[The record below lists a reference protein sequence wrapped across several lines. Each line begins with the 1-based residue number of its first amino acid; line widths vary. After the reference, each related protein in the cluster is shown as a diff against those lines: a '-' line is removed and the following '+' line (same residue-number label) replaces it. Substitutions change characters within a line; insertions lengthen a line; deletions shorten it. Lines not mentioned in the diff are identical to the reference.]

1 MLINLNLN
9 IKGVNGMLI
18 TNKLI
23 KFKKMLIKIPKETGK
38 VWDLS
43 ENRLGYKFYLKKNKH
58 FCAYDDF

>member
-1 MLINLNLN
+1 MRQKYMLINLNLN

-23 KFKKMLIKIPKETGK
+23 RFKKMLIKIPKETGK

-43 ENRLGYKFYLKKNKH
+43 ENRWGYKFLSKKK
-58 FCAYDDF
+58 

>member
-1 MLINLNLN
+1 MLINLN

-23 KFKKMLIKIPKETGK
+23 KFRNMLIKIPKQTGN

-43 ENRLGYKFYLKKNKH
+43 ENRWGYKFLSKKK
-58 FCAYDDF
+58 